1 MRMPLVDEFNRY
13 LNGHAQQSMIRTI
26 EAKENLA
33 REYRSVCESVM
44 ADLEMSDA
52 KDLRKMLALGKLGK
66 WAELAVLIRRVDTN
80 VRESIPDPFWEVYQE
95 NYADRSLGRAS

>member
-1 MRMPLVDEFNRY
+1 MRAPTVDESNRY
-13 LNGHAQQSMIRTI
+13 IHAHAQDSMIRTI

-44 ADLEMSDA
+44 ANLEMNDA

-66 WAELAVLIRRVDTN
+66 WAELAKLIRRVDTN
-80 VRESIPDPFWEVYQE
+80 VRESIPDPFWDLYQD
-95 NYADRSLGRAS
+95 NVG